1 MELRKVDPRALKFD
15 PNNPRKIAA
24 SEGADAAMIASI
36 KEIGILQPPTVRET
50 NGNLVI
56 KYGERRVRAVLK
68 LKIPEILV
76 LVLNEDDHTGDASDD
91 YDQATDQLRSLSE
104 NVVRAPM
111 NPVDLWRAIE
121 KLTTQH
127 WTEASVALALAIPV
141 REVKKLKL
149 LGNVHPAILA
159 QIAAGDMPDAQHLRT
174 IASAAS
180 EDQASIWKK
189 FKPKKGHSA
198 VWWEVA
204 RALEKRRIYASV
216 AKFGPDEE
224 EAFGIVW
231 EEDLF
236 AQGDEDCRYT
246 TQTDAF
252 FAAQRTWMEAN
263 LPKNGVLLSVDDYG
277 NPKLPRDAVKIWTKP
292 KKGDS
297 IGWAINQ
304 RDGSIVE
311 TNFTQQNGKAGGGQS
326 RGGDAGNDDIPP
338 VAKTRSE
345 ITQKGTEIIGALR
358 TAALEKALLQNP
370 FDDVTLIGLLVLAF
384 SATNVS
390 IRTGGFSSDD
400 RNKVIRELTEGGRLT
415 QDLDVLRRGAR
426 DMLASFLSSRPGM
439 NDSGVVARLAGDAI
453 GADQHLPNMATEEFL
468 GCLSKPAIEKAAA
481 SLSVLP
487 RPRAKETRAALIAQ
501 IGQGAFVH
509 PAAHFAL
516 TEAERE
522 KFENSLR
529 TCRSSY
535 DDNDETD
542 SDTTEDGCDES
553 ASSAVVGDEDGEA
566 AEHSA
571 DENTSA
577 DLNAYEDGHEEDDPE
592 TSSIASVEQED
603 PFAIDADEPNEN
615 AHLYTAPEQPQ
626 DVQSASS
633 STGA

>member
-1 MELRKVDPRALKFD
+1 
-15 PNNPRKIAA
+15 
-24 SEGADAAMIASI
+24 
-36 KEIGILQPPTVRET
+36 
-50 NGNLVI
+50 
-56 KYGERRVRAVLK
+56 
-68 LKIPEILV
+68 
-76 LVLNEDDHTGDASDD
+76 
-91 YDQATDQLRSLSE
+91 
-104 NVVRAPM
+104 M

-292 KKGDS
+292 KKGDL

-326 RGGDAGNDDIPP
+326 GGGDAGNDDIPP

-553 ASSAVVGDEDGEA
+553 ASSAVAGDEDGEA

-577 DLNAYEDGHEEDDPE
+577 DLNAYEDAQEEDDPE

-615 AHLYTAPEQPQ
+615 AHLYTAPEQAQ
-626 DVQSASS
+626 DIQSASS